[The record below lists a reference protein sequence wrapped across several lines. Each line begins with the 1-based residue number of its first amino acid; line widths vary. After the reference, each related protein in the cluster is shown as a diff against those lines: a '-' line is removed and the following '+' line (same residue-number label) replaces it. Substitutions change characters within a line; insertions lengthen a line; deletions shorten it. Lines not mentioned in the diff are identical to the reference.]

1 MQNHRRVLKKISLF
15 LVIIFFVLS
24 CSENKIEANQQ
35 ENKVDFFQKQN
46 QQKIYLLKS
55 TNLTQDWLQYDQL
68 SDYIKDINNE
78 DFSMFIDN
86 DIFLKKSFK
95 EMSKS
100 IPDDLNLSEIT
111 SRLSVVETD
120 FWLFIEKLNSLHEK
134 NKLDNQIEKIN
145 ISFSN
150 LNFQIDKIYIKKK

>member
-1 MQNHRRVLKKISLF
+1 MKKISLF
-15 LVIIFFVLS
+15 LSIVFFVLS
-24 CSENKIEANQQ
+24 CSENKIEVNQE
-35 ENKVDFFQKQN
+35 ENKVDFFQKQY
-46 QQKIYLLKS
+46 QQKKYQLKNTS
-55 TNLTQDWLQYDQL
+55 SVQEWLQYSQL
-68 SDYIKDINNE
+68 SEYIKEINNE

-86 DIFLKKSFK
+86 DIFLKKFFK
-95 EMSKS
+95 EVSIS

-120 FWLFIEKLNSLHEK
+120 FWVFIDKLNSLHEK
-134 NKLDNQIEKIN
+134 KKLDDQIEKIN

>member
-1 MQNHRRVLKKISLF
+1 MQNQRILEKISLF
-15 LVIIFFVLS
+15 LSIVFFVLS
-24 CSENKIEANQQ
+24 CSENKIEVNQE

-46 QQKIYLLKS
+46 QQKKYQLKNKS
-55 TNLTQDWLQYDQL
+55 SVQEWLQYNQL
-68 SDYIKDINNE
+68 SEYVKEINNE

-86 DIFLKKSFK
+86 DIFLKKFFK
-95 EMSKS
+95 EMSTS

-120 FWLFIEKLNSLHEK
+120 FWVFIDKLNSLYEK
-134 NKLDNQIEKIN
+134 KKLDDQIEKIN

-150 LNFQIDKIYIKKK
+150 LNFQIDKIHIKKK

>member
-1 MQNHRRVLKKISLF
+1 MQNQRILKKISLF
-15 LVIIFFVLS
+15 LSLVFFALS
-24 CSENKIEANQQ
+24 CSKNKIEVNQE
-35 ENKVDFFQKQN
+35 ENKVDFFQKQY
-46 QQKIYLLKS
+46 QQKQYQLKNTS
-55 TNLTQDWLQYDQL
+55 SVQEWLQYSQL
-68 SDYIKDINNE
+68 SEYIKEINNE

-86 DIFLKKSFK
+86 DIFLKKFFK
-95 EMSKS
+95 EMSIS

-120 FWLFIEKLNSLHEK
+120 FWVFIDKLNSLYEK
-134 NKLDNQIEKIN
+134 KKLDDQIEKIN

>member
-1 MQNHRRVLKKISLF
+1 MEKISLF
-15 LVIIFFVLS
+15 LSIVFFVLS
-24 CSENKIEANQQ
+24 CSENKIEVNQE

-46 QQKIYLLKS
+46 QQKKYQLKNKS
-55 TNLTQDWLQYDQL
+55 SVQEWLQYNQL
-68 SDYIKDINNE
+68 SEYVKEINNE

-86 DIFLKKSFK
+86 DIFLKKFFK
-95 EMSKS
+95 EMSTS

-120 FWLFIEKLNSLHEK
+120 FWVFIDKLNSLYEK
-134 NKLDNQIEKIN
+134 KKLDDQIEKIN

-150 LNFQIDKIYIKKK
+150 LNFQIDKIHIKKK

>member
-1 MQNHRRVLKKISLF
+1 MQNQRILEKISLF
-15 LVIIFFVLS
+15 LSIVFFVLS
-24 CSENKIEANQQ
+24 CSENKIEVNQE

-46 QQKIYLLKS
+46 QQKKYQLKNKS
-55 TNLTQDWLQYDQL
+55 SVQEWLQYNQL
-68 SDYIKDINNE
+68 SEYVKEINNE

-86 DIFLKKSFK
+86 DIFLKKFFK
-95 EMSKS
+95 EMSIS

-120 FWLFIEKLNSLHEK
+120 FWVFIDKLNSLHEK
-134 NKLDNQIEKIN
+134 KKLDDQIEKIN

>member
-1 MQNHRRVLKKISLF
+1 MQNQRILKKISLF
-15 LVIIFFVLS
+15 LSIVFFVLS
-24 CSENKIEANQQ
+24 CSENKIEVNQE

-46 QQKIYLLKS
+46 QQKKYQLKNKS
-55 TNLTQDWLQYDQL
+55 SVQEWLQYNQL
-68 SDYIKDINNE
+68 SEYVKEINKE

-86 DIFLKKSFK
+86 DIFLKKFFK
-95 EMSKS
+95 EVSIS

-120 FWLFIEKLNSLHEK
+120 FWVFIDKLNSLHEK
-134 NKLDNQIEKIN
+134 KKLDDQIEKIN

-150 LNFQIDKIYIKKK
+150 LNYQIDKIHIKKK

>member
-1 MQNHRRVLKKISLF
+1 MKKISLF

-78 DFSMFIDN
+78 DFSMFMDN
-86 DIFLKKSFK
+86 DIFLKKFFK
-95 EMSKS
+95 EMSTS

-120 FWLFIEKLNSLHEK
+120 FWLLIDKLHSLHEK
-134 NKLDNQIEKIN
+134 KKIDDQIEKIN

-150 LNFQIDKIYIKKK
+150 LNSQIDKIYFKKK

>member
-1 MQNHRRVLKKISLF
+1 MQNQRILKKISLF
-15 LVIIFFVLS
+15 LSIVFFVLS
-24 CSENKIEANQQ
+24 CSENKIEVNQE
-35 ENKVDFFQKQN
+35 ENKVDFFQKQY
-46 QQKIYLLKS
+46 QQKKYQLKNTS
-55 TNLTQDWLQYDQL
+55 SVQEWLQYSQL
-68 SDYIKDINNE
+68 SEYIKEINNE

-86 DIFLKKSFK
+86 DIFLKKFFK
-95 EMSKS
+95 EVSIS

-120 FWLFIEKLNSLHEK
+120 FWVFIDKLNSLHEK
-134 NKLDNQIEKIN
+134 KKLDDQIEKIN